1 MEALC
6 CVLCPRLCESR
17 RLDEMMRVRR
27 LTAMDDMEKGA
38 CYVYTY
44 LYIHNLCLPS
54 HLPVCATEPS
64 PYPSVTVAG
73 AQRSLDLA
81 KRLKDVETRR
91 MREEVERVRQRQE
104 YELRVRPMPPNQSTN
119 KQTRNKQTDK

>member
-1 MEALC
+1 
-6 CVLCPRLCESR
+6 
-17 RLDEMMRVRR
+17 MRVRR

-54 HLPVCATEPS
+54 TCQCATEPS
-64 PYPSVTVAG
+64 PCPSVTVAG

-104 YELRVRPMPPNQSTN
+104 YELRVRHTPPQPEC
-119 KQTRNKQTDK
+119 KQICWSCESINAQL